1 MTDPAPIPAPQPAVP
16 AMAANGAVPI
26 PSSTALSGSST
37 TPSAGVP
44 LCMNGCGKPADR
56 KNTCPTCQTL
66 KIPGAQFCSP
76 TCFKDNWKTH
86 KLLHV
91 KNEPGSYQY
100 LEGTKDAFDGRFTYT
115 GPLRAVMPNEAV
127 PKREIPEHIPKPDYA
142 TEGELIDSIPSK
154 WSGVFGGNVL
164 GKAEEVGRVISYG
177 LRDVIA
183 NRRERIG
190 KVLNAEEIEGMRKVC
205 RLAREVLDIAA
216 AAIRPGITTLEID
229 QIVHEECIKR
239 DSYPSPLGYHKFP
252 RSVCTSVNEVICH
265 GIPDARPLVEGDIIN
280 LDVTL
285 YHGGFHGDINATYPV
300 GSTVPQTNLD
310 LIACARECLDEAIRL
325 CKPGFQYQ
333 DVGKTIEFVASKR
346 GFSTNKTYV
355 GHGINQLFHCAP
367 NVPHY
372 AGNRASGTMR
382 VGQTFTIEPMI
393 CVGQQKEVHWPD
405 NWTAATCD
413 GKASA
418 QFEETLLITPEGVEV
433 LTRAPG
439 WVLPT
444 KKAEPVEEAKTTNG
458 SGGGAGGKKKKGKK

>member
-1 MTDPAPIPAPQPAVP
+1 MVDPAPIPAPQPATP
-16 AMAANGAVPI
+16 AMAANGAAPI
-26 PSSTALSGSST
+26 PGSTALSGSST

-44 LCMNGCGKPADR
+44 LCMNGCGNPADR

-66 KIPGAQFCSP
+66 KIPGAQFCTP

-91 KNEPGSYQY
+91 KSEPGKYQY
-100 LEGTKDAFDGRFTYT
+100 PENTKDAFDGRFNYT
-115 GPLRAVMPNEAV
+115 GPLRGVLPVEPV
-127 PKREIPEHIPKPDYA
+127 PKREVPSHIPKPDYA
-142 TEGELIDSIPSK
+142 TEVN
-154 WSGVFGGNVL
+154 GVSFSEQV
-164 GKAEEVGRVISYG
+164 
-177 LRDVIA
+177 A
-183 NRRERIG
+183 NRSERIG
-190 KVLNAEEIEGMRKVC
+190 KVLKPEEIDGMKKVC

-229 QIVHEECIKR
+229 QIVHEECMKR

-285 YHGGFHGDINATYPV
+285 YHQGFHGDINATYPV
-300 GSTVPQTNLD
+300 GSQVPQTNLD

-433 LTRAPG
+433 LTAAPG

-444 KKAEPVEEAKTTNG
+444 KKADVVEQEKTSSGG
-458 SGGGAGGKKKKGKK
+458 SGGGWGKKKKGKK

>member
-1 MTDPAPIPAPQPAVP
+1 MSDPAPVPAPQPATP

-26 PSSTALSGSST
+26 PSSTVLSGSST

-44 LCMNGCGKPADR
+44 LCMNGCGNPADR

-91 KNEPGSYQY
+91 KNEPGKYQY
-100 LEGTKDAFDGRFTYT
+100 PEGTKDGFDGRFKYT
-115 GPLRAVMPNEAV
+115 GPLRSVMPNEAV
-127 PKREIPEHIPKPDYA
+127 PKREVPEHIPKPDYA
-142 TEGELIDSIPSK
+142 TEVN
-154 WSGVFGGNVL
+154 GVSFSEQV
-164 GKAEEVGRVISYG
+164 
-177 LRDVIA
+177 A
-183 NRRERIG
+183 NRNERSG
-190 KVLNAEEIEGMRKVC
+190 KILNAQEIEGMRKVC

-300 GSTVPQTNLD
+300 GSAVPQTNLD

-413 GKASA
+413 GKGSA

-433 LTRAPG
+433 LTAAPG

-444 KKAEPVEEAKTTNG
+444 KKADVVEMEKSSNG
-458 SGGGAGGKKKKGKK
+458 SGGGKKKKGKK

>member
-1 MTDPAPIPAPQPAVP
+1 MSDPAPVPAPQPATP
-16 AMAANGAVPI
+16 ALAENGAVPI

-44 LCMNGCGKPADR
+44 LCMNGCGNPADR

-66 KIPGAQFCSP
+66 KIAGAQFCSQS
-76 TCFKDNWKTH
+76 CFRDNWKTH

-91 KNEPGSYQY
+91 KTGPGNYQFP
-100 LEGTKDAFDGRFTYT
+100 ENTKDAFDGKFTYT
-115 GPLRAVMPNEAV
+115 GTLRAVMPNEAV
-127 PKREIPEHIPKPDYA
+127 PKRVVPDHIPKPDYA
-142 TEGELIDSIPSK
+142 TEVR
-154 WSGVFGGNVL
+154 GVSFSEQV
-164 GKAEEVGRVISYG
+164 
-177 LRDVIA
+177 A
-183 NRRERIG
+183 NRTERQG
-190 KVLNAEEIEGMRKVC
+190 KVLNAQEIEGMRKVC

-229 QIVHEECIKR
+229 QIVHDECVKR
-239 DSYPSPLGYHKFP
+239 DAYPSPLGYHQFP

-333 DVGKTIEFVASKR
+333 DVGKTIEFIASKR

-413 GKASA
+413 GKGSA

-433 LTRAPG
+433 LTAAPG

-444 KKAEPVEEAKTTNG
+444 KKADVIEAEKAMNG
-458 SGGGAGGKKKKGKK
+458 NGGTGGGKKKQKGRR